1 VLFYCMDLRFYQK
14 ILQNYGFFFKKN
26 WDIWNPKFLQNSI
39 VYYFFFIFFSIF
51 GIWFSISPIQTC
63 PIIMEFFVVFYSK
76 GHFTNDFWK
85 ILKVLL
91 EKKILICEI
100 FFFQNFAVYYFFFY
114 FFIIFDVLFS
124 IWSICTCKK
133 ILEIFRFFY
142 FMDLKFYQKMLENNG
157 VFL

>member
-1 VLFYCMDLRFYQK
+1 MDLRFYQK
-14 ILQNYGFFFKKN
+14 ILQNYGFFFQKKLRYLKSK
-26 WDIWNPKFLQNSI
+26 ISTKFHRLLFLF
-39 VYYFFFIFFSIF
+39 YFFSIF

-114 FFIIFDVLFS
+114 FFIIFDILFS

-142 FMDLKFYQKMLENNG
+142 FMD
-157 VFL
+157 

>member
-1 VLFYCMDLRFYQK
+1 MYRSEDLSKYSAKPWFFSEKKLRYLKTRISTKFRRLLFLFY
-14 ILQNYGFFFKKN
+14 
-26 WDIWNPKFLQNSI
+26 FLA
-39 VYYFFFIFFSIF
+39 FLAFFS
-51 GIWFSISPIQTC
+51 SISPIQTC
-63 PIIMEFFVVFYSK
+63 QKIMEFFVVFYSK

-114 FFIIFDVLFS
+114 FFIIFDILFS

-142 FMDLKFYQKMLENNG
+142 FMD
-157 VFL
+157 